1 MYVRTFIKIHKYI
14 NSPIFYFTEYLSSL
28 VRISTDNIFNA
39 PCFYKSLLTMV
50 LTDVETR
57 IMDAP
62 FVVLIRHAGQRCV
75 RSDGDINV

>member
-1 MYVRTFIKIHKYI
+1 
-14 NSPIFYFTEYLSSL
+14 
-28 VRISTDNIFNA
+28 
-39 PCFYKSLLTMV
+39 MV